1 MIPSKLK
8 NTFSSQLRLN
18 MLSGPIGVGLGII
31 VSAVKFPLYIH
42 FLGYEKY
49 GVWLLLS
56 TILTFAQMGLLG
68 IGTAIVKLVAE
79 EYAQEN
85 HKAILEY
92 FMTALCM
99 LMVSGV
105 VIVTLSILFR
115 AQIIFLLGLKGNNAA
130 LADSLLIYMVIFS
143 IGVLAYQV
151 LNSIVAGIGR
161 FDIANYSQTAL
172 QIIPLPIAI
181 PLLLSNKGV
190 ASVFIANVFAYLVV
204 FFLNLMRVNKAV
216 NLNRMNMTYCSFQ
229 RFKKMITFGSTV
241 FLGYMFNM
249 IIIPLTK
256 IAITKSIGVEGV
268 PVFELAYR
276 VSMQIRSIFQVALK
290 ALMPE
295 ISKLSSGQSEESAI
309 KMKEII
315 VKANWLLLCGAI
327 PLYALVFLCAG
338 VIFKLWLGSDFIPS
352 FPSVF
357 RVMLLASCISLIG
370 VIPYYIFM
378 GRGRTKKILF
388 HHIIQASCTML
399 LVGCAVYF
407 MPDVNLVS
415 ISWCFVAGAVF
426 GTGYLLQA
434 R

>member
-1 MIPSKLK
+1 
-8 NTFSSQLRLN
+8 
-18 MLSGPIGVGLGII
+18 MLSGPVGVGLGII
-31 VSAVKFPLYIH
+31 VSAIKFPLYIH

-56 TILTFAQMGLLG
+56 TILTFAQMGSLG
-68 IGTAIVKLVAE
+68 IGPAIVKLVAE
-79 EYAQEN
+79 EYEQNN

-92 FMTALCM
+92 IMTAVCM

-105 VIVTLSILFR
+105 VIVVTSILFK
-115 AQIIFLLGLKGNNAA
+115 AQIIFVLGLKGDNAE

-151 LNSIVAGIGR
+151 LNSVLAGIGR

-181 PLLLSNKGV
+181 PLLLSGKGV
-190 ASVFIANVFAYLVV
+190 VSVFLANVFAYLVI
-204 FFLNLMRVNKAV
+204 FFLNLMRVNRTV
-216 NLNRMNMTYCSFQ
+216 NLKRMDISFCSMQ
-229 RFKKMITFGSTV
+229 RFKMMITFGSTV

-249 IIIPLTK
+249 IIVPITK

-276 VSMQIRSIFQVALK
+276 VSMQIRSMFQVALK

-295 ISKLSSGQSEESAI
+295 ISKLSSGQSQESAI
-309 KMKEII
+309 KMKKII
-315 VKANWLLLCGAI
+315 TKANSLLLLGAI
-327 PLYALVFLCAG
+327 PLYILVFMFAG
-338 VIFKLWLGSDFIPS
+338 LIFKIWLGTDFIPS

-357 RVMLLASCISLIG
+357 RVMLLASCISLMG

-378 GRGRTKKILF
+378 GRGLTKKILF
-388 HHIIQASCTML
+388 HHIIQAGCTLL
-399 LVGCAVYF
+399 LVGSAITF
-407 MPDVNLVS
+407 MPDINLIS

-426 GTGYLLQA
+426 GTGYLLLA